1 MNELMQQVA
10 GKRAGMHYLSRVI
23 VTAICA
29 VLALVSFTAL
39 SARFS
44 SIDSYEHEIA
54 VLDEK
59 RGSATEL
66 SIAAVGASAG
76 ITMIPDDACTPIAN
90 ELAEIGKDLAIVSG
104 VILLEK
110 YLMTI
115 TGYAFFK
122 ALVPLCLVLFA
133 IGYWKDTNDPM
144 RSSLLNGAIKVL
156 IVGAIIWQA
165 VPVSVRVIDLFDA
178 TYDETISQAI
188 ESAQQAGAIAED
200 DKAIEEVVSEE
211 DQTQKGWREI
221 ALSTLDAVGDA
232 VTSSVSKATKA
243 AMSGASSLVAW
254 AKVVLTQVTEGFAV
268 LVVTS
273 CIVPVAMPLLAYWL
287 VKIFFQ
293 PSGAQ
298 VAMLQLPPEL
308 KALAKALP
316 EGGAATKE

>member
-1 MNELMQQVA
+1 MNALMQQIA
-10 GKRAGMHYLSRVI
+10 GKHTHMHYLSRVI
-23 VTAICA
+23 VTAVCA
-29 VLALVSFTAL
+29 VLALASFTAL

-59 RGSATEL
+59 RASATEL
-66 SIAAVGASAG
+66 FIAAVGASAG

-133 IGYWKDTNDPM
+133 IGYWKDAADPM

-200 DKAIEEVVSEE
+200 DKAIEEVVTEE
-211 DQTQKGWREI
+211 DQSQKGW
-221 ALSTLDAVGDA
+221 LGTVMDAVGAAGDTIA
-232 VTSSVSKATKA
+232 SGVSKAATA
-243 AMSGASSLVAW
+243 ATSGASKLVAW

-273 CIVPVAMPLLAYWL
+273 CIVPVAMPLIAYWL
-287 VKIFFQ
+287 VKVFFQ
-293 PSGAQ
+293 PSGAS
-298 VAMLQLPPEL
+298 VAVLQLPPEL

-316 EGGAATKE
+316 EGDAATKE